1 MRLAQAALKRCVMSV
16 ALAVGAGSVFV
27 SSDVAHADEVADF
40 YRGRTVSIVVGH
52 EVGTGFDL
60 YARTLSRHLPKH
72 LPGNPNV
79 IVQNMIGAAGLASA
93 NWLAHVAPRDGSVI
107 ATFAHSVTVE
117 PLLGGSAG
125 KFDPT
130 KFNWIG
136 NMDAVT
142 GVCAFAASAGLE
154 RAQDLLAR
162 EVIVGASGAGV
173 GGPLSQSPRAL
184 RNLLGMKLKL
194 IQGYKGSADVRLAIQ
209 RGEVQ
214 GICGLPLSTL
224 KTEWRDDYD
233 NRRIVPLLQ
242 LGLNKSAELPHT
254 AHVYDFAKS
263 DEERQALDLIFGAQ
277 ANGRPFA
284 APPDAPAARVAAL
297 RAAFR
302 ATVDDPEFRAEAKKL
317 SLDLSPSS
325 GEDVGSLIAKFFDY
339 PRAVIE
345 RARAAVSTN

>member
-1 MRLAQAALKRCVMSV
+1 MV
-16 ALAVGAGSVFV
+16 
-27 SSDVAHADEVADF
+27 
-40 YRGRTVSIVVGH
+40 
-52 EVGTGFDL
+52 
-60 YARTLSRHLPKH
+60 
-72 LPGNPNV
+72 
-79 IVQNMIGAAGLASA
+79 GAAGLASA

-117 PLLGGSAG
+117 PLLGAGAG

-142 GVCAFAASAGLE
+142 GVCALATSAGIG
-154 RAQDLLAR
+154 RAQDLMTR

-224 KTEWRDDYD
+224 KTEWRDDFD
-233 NRRIVPLLQ
+233 NKRIVPVLQ
-242 LGLNKSAELPHT
+242 LGLNKSPELPGI

-263 DEERQALDLIFGAQ
+263 EKDRQTLDLVFGAQ

-284 APPDAPAARVAAL
+284 APPETPGERVKAL
-297 RAAFR
+297 REAFQ
-302 ATVDDPEFRAEAKKL
+302 ATVADAEFRAEAKKL
-317 SLDLSPSS
+317 SLDLNPSS
-325 GEDVGSLIAKFFDY
+325 GEEVGALIAKFFDY

-345 RARAAVSTN
+345 GARAAVSTN